1 MLGLSNPNPNP
12 NTLTA
17 RIDRNLAYVILGN
30 GHKGIKVK
38 VKGDGVKVTG

>member
-1 MLGLSNPNPNP
+1 MRTLTITLTL
-12 NTLTA
+12 TLTA

-38 VKGDGVKVTG
+38 GDRVKVTG